1 MSEIYTTNNLIRFI
15 YQETS
20 PAETANIQHL
30 LQHHSEAKE
39 EYLQLQETLKML
51 DGVALNPHPT
61 SIAIIMEHAHK
72 QAAELI

>member
-1 MSEIYTTNNLIRFI
+1 MSEIYTANDLIRFI

-30 LQHHSEAKE
+30 LQHNAQAKE

-51 DGVALNPHPT
+51 DDVALDPHPT
-61 SIAIIMEHAHK
+61 SISIIMEHSHK